1 LPDDCFAFQATALA
15 SISRFRGPN
24 DRFPPNYLMLA
35 NDRNGW
41 RQPEFA
47 WSESSRLTMH
57 WSAPGLAAIMGARYT
72 PLSRRSARDFGRVL
86 SDRFG
91 QITG

>member
-1 LPDDCFAFQATALA
+1 M
-15 SISRFRGPN
+15 G
-24 DRFPPNYLMLA
+24 
-35 NDRNGW
+35 
-41 RQPEFA
+41 RQREFA